1 MTIYRLVKVASTV
14 AILGLAPQIQ
24 AHEGEDHGAVATT
37 TSATPAMDHS
47 AMAGT
52 TSTDGTTVGSDPL
65 LLENIT
71 KNVKSGAISG
81 GVGINYVGK
90 FIYDNKM
97 TKFDMAKGLF
107 GTDLTVINQ
116 PNGFPG
122 FAGDKHASEAITI
135 PPLRSMSWNNT
146 QSNPDD
152 PTTTDLAKGFG
163 SGVHSQWYLVDLS
176 KLSSGKYYVSIKLER
191 YDDGQAVEVIPAT
204 ATTAEQTL
212 PSDDDLV
219 PAITVFDGYQN
230 RGISG
235 TWFPNQFQTTTT
247 PFWAEM
253 LKPESVL
260 LGANSAKAGF
270 DTAFGASAND
280 RAQVSGVIKLD
291 SAGKVAKTNRYL
303 TIAIGGD
310 DRTTKHDV
318 NYQLT
323 VKVHSCVGAP
333 CGSN

>member
-1 MTIYRLVKVASTV
+1 MTIYRLAKVASTV

-24 AHEGEDHGAVATT
+24 AHEGEVATT

-47 AMAGT
+47 SMDHSAMAGT
-52 TSTDGTTVGSDPL
+52 TSTSSTTATPVMDHDAVTTSGPDPL

-146 QSNPDD
+146 
-152 PTTTDLAKGFG
+152 
-163 SGVHSQWYLVDLS
+163 
-176 KLSSGKYYVSIKLER
+176 
-191 YDDGQAVEVIPAT
+191 
-204 ATTAEQTL
+204 
-212 PSDDDLV
+212 
-219 PAITVFDGYQN
+219 
-230 RGISG
+230 
-235 TWFPNQFQTTTT
+235 
-247 PFWAEM
+247 
-253 LKPESVL
+253 
-260 LGANSAKAGF
+260 
-270 DTAFGASAND
+270 
-280 RAQVSGVIKLD
+280 
-291 SAGKVAKTNRYL
+291 
-303 TIAIGGD
+303 
-310 DRTTKHDV
+310 
-318 NYQLT
+318 
-323 VKVHSCVGAP
+323 
-333 CGSN
+333 